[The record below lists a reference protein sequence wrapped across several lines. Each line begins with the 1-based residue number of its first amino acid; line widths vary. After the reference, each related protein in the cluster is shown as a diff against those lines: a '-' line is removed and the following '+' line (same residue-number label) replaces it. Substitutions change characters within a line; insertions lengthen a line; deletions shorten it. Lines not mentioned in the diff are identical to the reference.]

1 MKVDNLDEAMYANLK
16 AEFNDYKAILRRSIN
31 EAKRLYYKRT
41 LELYRNDIKQTWS
54 VIKHTLQ
61 KNVRCPDSTNVV
73 LNNRMITNLDEIAN
87 EFNKY
92 FVNIGRSLN
101 DRIQAATTSDDYL
114 LQHNKPETTFNFV
127 SGNEVYIDNVINELK
142 NKSSYGYD
150 TISNKHIKYARN
162 VLTRPLTLLIN
173 QCIHTGIYP
182 KQLKLSR
189 VKPLHKRG
197 DKTQF
202 GNYRPIA
209 LLPSLSKIFERVMF
223 DQLLAYLS
231 NNNLLCM
238 NQFGFRPEH
247 STELAALRLVDHL
260 IAQMDMYNVPTNIY
274 IDLSKAFDTLD
285 HSILLSKLKYYG
297 VTGCSYDLLSSYL
310 TDRSEYVEF
319 SGISQIHY
327 QYQPGY
333 HKAQY
338 SVHYCF
344 LFTSMT
350 CHL

>member
-1 MKVDNLDEAMYANLK
+1 MKADNLDEAMYANLK
-16 AEFNDYKAILRRSIN
+16 AEFNDYKNTLRRSIH
-31 EAKRLYYKRT
+31 EAKQLYYKRT
-41 LELYRNDIKQTWS
+41 FELYRNDNKQTWS

-61 KNVRCPDSTNVV
+61 KNVRCPDSTNFV

-101 DRIQAATTSDDYL
+101 DLTQAVTTSDNYL

-127 SGNEVYIDNVINELK
+127 SVNEVYIDNVIYKLK

-150 TISNKHIKYARN
+150 SISNNHIKYARN
-162 VLTRPLTLLIN
+162 ILSRQLALLIN
-173 QCIHTGIYP
+173 QCIHTGVYS

-189 VKPLHKRG
+189 IKPLHKRG
-197 DKTQF
+197 ENTMY

-231 NNNLLCM
+231 NNNLLCI
-238 NQFGFRPEH
+238 NQFGFRPRH

-260 IAQMDMYNVPTNIY
+260 IAQMHIYNVPTNIY
-274 IDLSKAFDTLD
+274 I
-285 HSILLSKLKYYG
+285 IYLKH
-297 VTGCSYDLLSSYL
+297 L
-310 TDRSEYVEF
+310 
-319 SGISQIHY
+319 IHWITQSCY
-327 QYQPGY
+327 Q
-333 HKAQY
+333 
-338 SVHYCF
+338 S
-344 LFTSMT
+344 
-350 CHL
+350 